1 MSGRKPPKE
10 VNEGIRANSVTADVL
25 AVGRGA
31 QATKYSAGN
40 AQDLAKAIEQLRAGL
55 ECLNLQPQA
64 KEAIKEDLVEL
75 NAAAESKQPQADRAG
90 RALQSL
96 SGKLK
101 MVGVVLSEVVSL
113 SEPIRQI
120 AGLLQIPLHMLGL

>member
-1 MSGRKPPKE
+1 MSRKKQPKQ
-10 VNEGIRANSVTADVL
+10 VIEGIQANTVTAEVL

-31 QATKYSAGN
+31 QASKYSAGN
-40 AQDLAKAIEQLRAGL
+40 AQDLAKAIENLRAGL
-55 ECLNLQPQA
+55 EGLNLQPQA
-64 KEAIKEDLVEL
+64 KEAIKEDLGEL
-75 NAAAESKQPQADRAG
+75 HAAAEGKQPQSDRAG
-90 RALQSL
+90 RALQNL

-120 AGLLQIPLHMLGL
+120 AGLLHIPLHILGL